1 MNPFLRQ
8 FTPEVLLPKLQD
20 LLAGP
25 GTGTVKVLHLGV
37 GNMYGGIETTLV
49 NIALKRGL
57 MPRVAIS
64 MAICFPGKLQQNLE
78 KAGITP
84 HLLGPIRF
92 RYPWTIW
99 QARRALGRLLAKLKP
114 DIVISHSCWTQAA
127 LGPTIR
133 RAGVK
138 LVTFM
143 HSTATHSWFEWLA
156 SFTRPHHVIANSR
169 FTASTLGKLFPGI
182 PTTIIFEPGCDIPE
196 LEDKAKTR
204 ASMRAAFNCP
214 ETRKVI
220 LMAARFDPYKG
231 HALLLDAL
239 ARLNPS
245 LDWECW
251 IVGGAQQAAEKALEL
266 KLKAQGER
274 LKIGNRLRFLG
285 HRGNVL
291 YLCAA
296 ADVFC
301 QPNTGPEPFGH
312 VFVEAQAMGCPVVTT
327 AMGGP
332 LENVEQGTHNRLVV
346 RPDAALVAE
355 ALEDLLASREPVG
368 T

>member
-20 LLAGP
+20 LLSGL

-37 GNMYGGIETTLV
+37 GNLYGGIETTLV
-49 NIALKRGL
+49 NIARRRDL
-57 MPRVAIS
+57 MPKVDINI
-64 MAICFPGKLQQNLE
+64 AICFPGKLQQNLE
-78 KAGITP
+78 EAGMTP
-84 HLLGPIRF
+84 HLLGAIRF

-99 QARRALGRLLAKLKP
+99 RARRNLARLLGKLKP
-114 DIVISHSCWTQAA
+114 DIVVSHSCWTQAA

-143 HSTATHSWFEWLA
+143 HAPAGQSWFEWLA
-156 SFTRPHHVIANSR
+156 SFTRPDLVVANSR
-169 FTASTLGKLFPGI
+169 FTATTLRSLFPEVPI
-182 PTTIIFEPGCDIPE
+182 SIIFPICDIPE
-196 LEDKAKTR
+196 ITDKADVR
-204 ASMRAAFNCP
+204 SVMRAALGCP
-214 ETRKVI
+214 AARKVI
-220 LMAARFDPYKG
+220 LIAARFDHCKG

-239 ARLNPS
+239 ARLDGS

-251 IVGGAQQAAEKALEL
+251 IVGGATQASEKALEL
-266 KLKAQGER
+266 KLKEQVAR

-285 HRGNVL
+285 HRGDVL

-301 QPNTGPEPFGH
+301 QPNTDPEAFGH

-332 LENVEQGTHNRLVV
+332 LENVEQGSCNRLVA
-346 RPDAALVAE
+346 RPEPRLVAE
-355 ALEDLLASREPVG
+355 ALQDVLASCEPVV

>member
-49 NIALKRGL
+49 NIALKSGL

-99 QARRALGRLLAKLKP
+99 RARRALARLLSKLKP

-133 RAGVK
+133 SAGVK

-143 HSTATHSWFEWLA
+143 HSPATHSWFEWLGA
-156 SFTRPHHVIANSR
+156 FTRPDLVIANSQ
-169 FTASTLGKLFPGI
+169 FTASTLSKLFPGVPI
-182 PTTIIFEPGCDIPE
+182 SIIFPICDIPE
-196 LEDKAKTR
+196 IQDMANVRST
-204 ASMRAAFNCP
+204 MRADLGCP
-214 ETRKVI
+214 DTRKVI
-220 LMAARFDPYKG
+220 LTAARFDPYKG

-239 ARLNPS
+239 ARLDPS

-266 KLKAQGER
+266 KLKAQAER
-274 LKIGNRLRFLG
+274 LKIVNRLRFLG
-285 HRGNVL
+285 HRGDVL

-332 LENVEQGTHNRLVV
+332 LENVEQGTHNRLVA
-346 RPDAALVAE
+346 RPDAVPVAE
-355 ALEDLLASREPVG
+355 ALEDLLANREPVG

>member
-8 FTPEVLLPKLQD
+8 FTPEVLLPRLQD
-20 LLAGP
+20 VLASP
-25 GTGTVKVLHLGV
+25 GTGIAKVLHLGV

-49 NIALKRGL
+49 NIAQRRNL
-57 MPRVAIS
+57 MPRVDTNI
-64 MAICFPGKLQQNLE
+64 AICFAGKLQQNLID
-78 KAGITP
+78 AGITP

-99 QARRALGRLLAKLKP
+99 RARRALARLLAKLKP

-127 LGPTIR
+127 LGPTVR

-143 HSTATHSWFEWLA
+143 HSTASHSWFEWLA
-156 SFTRPHHVIANSR
+156 SFTRPHHVVANSR

-182 PTTIIFEPGCDIPE
+182 PTTIINPICDIPE
-196 LEDKAKTR
+196 LEEKAETR
-204 ASMRAAFNCP
+204 ASMRAALGCP

-231 HALLLDAL
+231 HGLLLDAL
-239 ARLNPS
+239 ARLDPS

-251 IVGGAQQAAEKALEL
+251 IVGGAQQPAEKALEL
-266 KLKAQGER
+266 KIKAQAEH
-274 LKIGNRLRFLG
+274 LKLANRLRFLG
-285 HRGNVL
+285 HRGDVL
-291 YLCAA
+291 NLCAS
-296 ADVFC
+296 ADLFC
-301 QPNTGPEPFGH
+301 QPNISPEPFGH

-332 LENVEQGTHNRLVV
+332 LENVEPGGRNRLVA

-355 ALEDLLASREPVG
+355 ALEDLLANREPVG